1 MHIPNDG
8 SKAVAI
14 SLPRDS
20 YVDIPGG
27 YGKHKINS
35 AYARAMLQAR
45 KDLQKQGV
53 TDPKELDVKANQAG
67 AKELISTVEALT
79 GSTIDN
85 YAAINL
91 LGFSD
96 ITQAI
101 GGVDVCLADNV
112 NDTYSGANFTK
123 GVHTISGVQAL
134 EFVRQR
140 HGLPRGDLDRVVRQ
154 QVFMAGMARKVL
166 SAGTLTDPTKLNAL
180 IDAIKK
186 SVVLNQNW
194 DIFGFAEQM
203 KGLTGGQLEFRTI
216 PVQNVDYQTPSDGSA
231 IQVDP
236 AAVRAFVQGLV
247 PKQQG
252 QQQAPPAADSANKAT
267 TVDVRN
273 SSGRTGL
280 AASVSKELAG
290 KGFTAGD
297 TANGTSRKTTVIWV
311 PKGGKNTGQAVA
323 DALGT
328 KATVQEDKSV
338 SAGHVMIFL
347 GSDYSPS
354 TSSSGGSN
362 AAGAPA
368 SAPAS
373 SPRPR
378 PPGTPGATSRSR
390 PTGSPAST
398 EPLAPTGL
406 FRPARYSVRSSWRNR
421 HQSLR
426 RNRVRKSALPTF
438 IHVRRARVRSNDS
451 GRDAVERDQG
461 RGRGVVIDVEH
472 YQRILGDELR
482 KLRRGRG
489 WTRKELNRHLQSEIS
504 LQTLATYE
512 LGTRQCSVVRLVELC
527 VAMDELPQDLLAKV
541 HRRVFVEEPGRVRV
555 DLHRVIAEAAPELL
569 PLRRWAEDRLRQAA
583 DPGPDSS
590 SAEVSLDLAAL
601 ERMAELCDLP
611 TVELITHLRK
621 LQPS

>member
-1 MHIPNDG
+1 VVSLLVMGLTGYAWASFQGLVNGLNYADVIDPKSGGDQPADGARDILLVGLDSRTDAQGNPLSQELLDQLKAGESDGELNTDSLIFVHIPNNG
-8 SKAVAI
+8 SKAVAF

-45 KDLQKQGV
+45 KDLQKQGI

-79 GSTIDN
+79 GFTIDN

-101 GGVDVCLADNV
+101 GGVDVCLSDNV
-112 NDTYSGANFTK
+112 DDSYSGAKFTK
-123 GVHTISGVQAL
+123 GLHTISGVQAL

-166 SAGTLTDPTKLNAL
+166 SAGTLTDPSKLNAL

-216 PVQNVDYQTPSDGSA
+216 PVENVDYQTPSDGSA
-231 IQVDP
+231 IKVDP
-236 AAVRAFVQGLV
+236 AQVKAFVQGV
-247 PKQQG
+247 AGPPG
-252 QQQAPPAADSANKAT
+252 QQQAAPPADSANKAT

-280 AASVSKELAG
+280 AASVSKQLAG

-311 PKGGKNTGQAVA
+311 PKGGNDAGQAVA

-347 GSDYSPS
+347 GTDYSPS
-354 TSSSGGSN
+354 DSASGGSN

-368 SAPAS
+368 SSSAPAV
-373 SPRPR
+373 P
-378 PPGTPGATSRSR
+378 
-390 PTGSPAST
+390 
-398 EPLAPTGL
+398 
-406 FRPARYSVRSSWRNR
+406 
-421 HQSLR
+421 
-426 RNRVRKSALPTF
+426 
-438 IHVRRARVRSNDS
+438 
-451 GRDAVERDQG
+451 
-461 RGRGVVIDVEH
+461 
-472 YQRILGDELR
+472 
-482 KLRRGRG
+482 
-489 WTRKELNRHLQSEIS
+489 
-504 LQTLATYE
+504 
-512 LGTRQCSVVRLVELC
+512 
-527 VAMDELPQDLLAKV
+527 
-541 HRRVFVEEPGRVRV
+541 
-555 DLHRVIAEAAPELL
+555 AAP
-569 PLRRWAEDRLRQAA
+569 DDGSA
-583 DPGPDSS
+583 DKP
-590 SAEVSLDLAAL
+590 
-601 ERMAELCDLP
+601 
-611 TVELITHLRK
+611 ITADGV
-621 LQPS
+621 PCVN